1 MEFRTEIEIGK
12 ATFNIN
18 HKSKIMFLGSC
29 FTENIGNILEK
40 YKFNLDIN
48 PFGILYNPLSVKKS
62 LEILMNKQIFEEGD
76 LVKKEGIWH
85 SFSHHSRFSG
95 LDKNQVLE
103 NINERINNS
112 SEFLHKADY
121 LFITFGTA
129 WTYFLEENKEV
140 ASNCHKFPA
149 KDFTRKLIDVD
160 FIVSE
165 MELILGKLLAQNKN
179 LKTIFT
185 VSPVRHWK
193 DGANG
198 NQISKATL
206 LLAIEK
212 LKKKYTSVSYFPSYE
227 LVIDDLRDYRFYAED
242 MLHPN
247 DLAVKYIFEKFAKCY
262 FNSST
267 QETNKEIEQINRGLA
282 HRPFNPNS
290 ENHQKFL
297 KKLSEKIEKLKIENN
312 IKL

>member
-1 MEFRTEIEIGK
+1 MKFRTEIEIKK
-12 ATFNIN
+12 ALFDIN

-29 FTENIGNILEK
+29 FTENIGRILEK
-40 YKFNLDIN
+40 AKFKVDIN

-62 LEILMNKQIFEEGD
+62 LEILLNNQTFVEDD
-76 LVKKEGIWH
+76 LVKRDDVWH

-95 LDKNQVLE
+95 LKKTEVLE
-103 NINERINNS
+103 NINTQLAIS
-112 SEFLHKADY
+112 SEFLRDADY

-129 WTYFLEENKEV
+129 WTYFLNKNNEV

-149 KDFTRKLIDVD
+149 NDFTRKLITID

-165 MELILGKLLAQNKN
+165 MNLILEKLLLQNKN
-179 LKTIFT
+179 LKIIFT

-206 LLAIEK
+206 LLAIES
-212 LKKKYTSVSYFPSYE
+212 LKKQCENISYFPSYE
-227 LVIDDLRDYRFYAED
+227 LVIDDLRDYRFYADD

-247 DLAVKYIFEKFAKCY
+247 NLAVEYIKEKFADCY
-262 FNSST
+262 FSDST
-267 QETNKEIEQINRGLA
+267 KEINKEIEAILRAKA

-290 ENHQKFL
+290 ENHQRFL
-297 KKLSEKIEKLKIENN
+297 QKLNKRIDDLRLMI
-312 IKL
+312 